1 MRMALYIIITLLGLL
16 FVLFGV
22 LGILG
27 SRLPVTHVASQT
39 AEIGAPAQT
48 VFGWIERVEEMP
60 AWVPEITK
68 VERLPD
74 ADGRPAHRQQ
84 MGRNSFVTTTTR
96 LEPPRR
102 ITREITDDH
111 GPFGGTWDHA
121 IEPAGEGACR
131 LTLTETGSVKSPIPR
146 AIMHYFIGEDFY
158 LKKFLGHVQRKAA
171 GK

>member
-1 MRMALYIIITLLGLL
+1 MALYIIITLLGLL

-27 SRLPVTHVASQT
+27 SRLPDTHVATQT
-39 AEIGAPAQT
+39 AEIGAPAHT

-74 ADGRPAHRQQ
+74 ADGRLVHRQQ

-96 LEPPRR
+96 LEPPTR
-102 ITREITDDH
+102 ITREIADDH
-111 GPFGGTWDHA
+111 GPFSGTWDHV

-131 LTLTETGSVKSPIPR
+131 LMLTETGTVKSPIPR

-158 LKKFLGHVQRKAA
+158 LKKFLGHVHRKAA